1 MKNHWIRRISIGLA
15 AFLLLAVL
23 PISSMA
29 AKDAGYRNKIATP
42 SNAPRIEGTIE
53 EESIVGIWEA
63 DEVTSYRFEEDG
75 TGAMVLPAKEYSCKY
90 QTDGNE
96 LTLKFSSSRIK
107 TAVFRFAVEGS
118 QLELKQI
125 GKEEFAA
132 VTLERVDD

>member
-75 TGAMVLPAKEYSCKY
+75 TGAMVLPAKEYSFKY

-96 LTLKFSSSRIK
+96 LTLKFDSSRIGK
-107 TAVFRFAVEGS
+107 KIFSFTIDRD
-118 QLELKQI
+118 ELKLKLL
-125 GKEEFAA
+125 GKEDFAA
-132 VTLERVDD
+132 VTLERVGD